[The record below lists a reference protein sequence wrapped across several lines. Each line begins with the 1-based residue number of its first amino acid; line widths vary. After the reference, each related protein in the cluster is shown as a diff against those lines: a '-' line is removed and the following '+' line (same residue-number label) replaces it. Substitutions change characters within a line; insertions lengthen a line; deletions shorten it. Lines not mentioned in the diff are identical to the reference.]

1 MKRTFMLEDD
11 GGIREV
17 VHFTLEAENYHLKSY
32 PTITD
37 FNERDKS
44 IEPDLYLLDLMLPDG
59 SGLDVCNQI
68 KSNQKTPILMMSAH
82 STLKDLQEYCE
93 ANSFLQ
99 KPFDINELISQ
110 VNSLTEN

>member
-1 MKRTFMLEDD
+1 
-11 GGIREV
+11 
-17 VHFTLEAENYHLKSY
+17 
-32 PTITD
+32 
-37 FNERDKS
+37 
-44 IEPDLYLLDLMLPDG
+44 
-59 SGLDVCNQI
+59 
-68 KSNQKTPILMMSAH
+68 NQKTPILMMSAH